1 MASIGTTNL
10 ALSLDIDLLP
20 DQTSVSSAKTTAS
33 ASEKL
38 PLTTNEISSSSS
50 SMLISV
56 IAIDALV
63 GTIMIA
69 AYGPTAMMK
78 ARATEIPVLTEE
90 ISPVIL

>member
-1 MASIGTTNL
+1 
-10 ALSLDIDLLP
+10 
-20 DQTSVSSAKTTAS
+20 
-33 ASEKL
+33 
-38 PLTTNEISSSSS
+38 
-50 SMLISV
+50 MLISV

>member
-1 MASIGTTNL
+1 MF
-10 ALSLDIDLLP
+10 
-20 DQTSVSSAKTTAS
+20 
-33 ASEKL
+33 
-38 PLTTNEISSSSS
+38 
-50 SMLISV
+50 ISV

-69 AYGPTAMMK
+69 AYGPTAMIN